1 MIEREKVRAHLAALV
16 MVVMFGLM
24 APLGK
29 DAMNQGITGLQMAT
43 MRIAGGALLFW
54 LVTPLVPRER
64 VPRGDLLRI
73 LAASVLGVVGAQGGF
88 IVGVSMTSP
97 INAGV
102 ELTSQPIFAL
112 IFATII
118 LHERLTWR
126 RAAGVLLGFVGA
138 AILVS
143 LTTGGAAHD
152 ADYRGDLMVLGSQ
165 VSFALYLTLFTD
177 LMKRYSL
184 FTFNRWMF
192 TFGALIMLAL
202 MLPEML
208 QLDADALTMRS
219 MSEVAYIV
227 VCCTFLCF
235 VLVTYALRHLP
246 STVVSSYNYV
256 EPVVTVV
263 ASLAMGIAVLQWQ
276 HLLAA
281 ALIFMGVWLV
291 VSERAKKNQHIKQ
304 QNV

>member
-1 MIEREKVRAHLAALV
+1 MSEREKVRAHLAALV

-138 AILVS
+138 AI
-143 LTTGGAAHD
+143 
-152 ADYRGDLMVLGSQ
+152 
-165 VSFALYLTLFTD
+165 
-177 LMKRYSL
+177 
-184 FTFNRWMF
+184 
-192 TFGALIMLAL
+192 
-202 MLPEML
+202 
-208 QLDADALTMRS
+208 
-219 MSEVAYIV
+219 
-227 VCCTFLCF
+227 
-235 VLVTYALRHLP
+235 
-246 STVVSSYNYV
+246 
-256 EPVVTVV
+256 
-263 ASLAMGIAVLQWQ
+263 
-276 HLLAA
+276 
-281 ALIFMGVWLV
+281 
-291 VSERAKKNQHIKQ
+291 
-304 QNV
+304 

>member
-1 MIEREKVRAHLAALV
+1 MIERENVRAHVAAMV

-29 DAMNQGITGLQMAT
+29 DAMNNGITGLQMAT
-43 MRIAGGALLFW
+43 MRIGGGALLFW

-64 VPRGDLLRI
+64 VARGDLLKI

-112 IFATII
+112 IFATVI
-118 LHERLTWR
+118 LRERLTWHR
-126 RAAGVLLGFVGA
+126 VAGVLLGFVGA
-138 AILVS
+138 AILVTQTAES
-143 LTTGGAAHD
+143 GGKAGD
-152 ADYRGDLMVLGSQ
+152 FRGDLMVLASQ
-165 VSFALYLTLFTD
+165 VSFALYLTLFTS

-192 TFGALIMLAL
+192 TFGAMIMLAL
-202 MLPEML
+202 TLPEML
-208 QLDADALTMRS
+208 RIDADAFTLRS
-219 MSEVAYIV
+219 VAEVVYIV

-246 STVVSSYNYV
+246 STVVSSYNYI
-256 EPVVTVV
+256 EPVVTIV

-281 ALIFMGVWLV
+281 SLIFAGVWLV
-291 VSERAKKNQHIKQ
+291 VNDRAKNTANITTK
-304 QNV
+304 